1 MTETAIKAKSIK
13 GYSTYNRYN
22 KNHSWKTNQESS
34 SRKLTENKW
43 KPGCPKPELGEDWDQ
58 RLVVTTLMREEEGG
72 GIKLVQEAEKDQ
84 VSDFYWIMCVNY
96 LHLEILPRQYDNLQG

>member
-1 MTETAIKAKSIK
+1 M
-13 GYSTYNRYN
+13 
-22 KNHSWKTNQESS
+22 NQESF

-72 GIKLVQEAEKDQ
+72 VITLVQEAEKDQ
-84 VSDFYWIMCVNY
+84 VRDC
-96 LHLEILPRQYDNLQG
+96 

>member
-13 GYSTYNRYN
+13 GYSTYNRHY
-22 KNHSWKTNQESS
+22 SWKIIHKSGIIL
-34 SRKLTENKW
+34 RKLTENKW

-72 GIKLVQEAEKDQ
+72 VITLVQEAEKDQ
-84 VSDFYWIMCVNY
+84 VRDC
-96 LHLEILPRQYDNLQG
+96 